1 MTSTEQKRGSKKW
14 LVGTVLAVGT
24 VGLALI
30 LVFESAAR
38 KEANLDT
45 VSKPSTQPPLPLPS
59 ASSSSHGS
67 ESPKASPSESFDV
80 ARAKAEA
87 AASDPAS
94 AADSAAKREWR
105 TERYSQESVTREYS
119 TTVAAPPAFAPAP
132 ESLPAPSPVPSPVPA
147 AAPPPE
153 EPPPASAPP
162 LADVAEQQDASRTE
176 DIFWSS
182 WFEKDCWSV
191 KRALTHC
198 ESAPTLQAGHQ
209 YRLVLSLSAEAISTL
224 LSTPAQHELRDKIRK
239 SGDDTIQLQ
248 VVPIFADPRIQ
259 LSPDASKS
267 VFKLPVRVSKLSM
280 PVDPKAREDFTSG
293 KSSIGDYGRSIAAGL
308 TDKIKVI
315 VKDGA
320 SGCAFVALSVW
331 DESLGMSLD
340 SLLVPVTIADGQD
353 VPDCSSGEQG
363 KQGLRNGLEALLA
376 SSHTSAAKSGGDSRA
391 ALQVFEGI
399 FAGIRR
405 SFAVFASS
413 LNGKGWIGGWEM
425 GQRLSDVVGN
435 QTALTSLILQ
445 AREDLRG
452 PQKATAYAIAA
463 RSLASRIFSA
473 DDAVPQ
479 SGQRAE
485 DALSKLKQ
493 LTASAAA
500 PLTLTARF
508 TQPETSDSVIFFLP
522 LRLLAAPGA
531 GFTDQDFNEVQPLTY
546 RRSSS
551 TVCINHWT
559 LIRPPET
566 DGVNPAVGAAAP
578 DPMSKRPW
586 LGAPVTS
593 IADMRAYFAA
603 QPAVSPPSPTVEA
616 ANTVT
621 NTVNSIAAGPPTPK
635 VAVSTNAEGVILLA
649 HHGANGISFENERDV
664 LAVSD
669 IRRTFPP
676 GSAAILAACSVTNP
690 TSNDHLVTRLNRR
703 QFDAIVASPFPVDT
717 EYAEDLVHR
726 LIDVLDAAYK
736 QNEPLTL
743 TEIFHRAVAS
753 AAPASAPGPD
763 DPDRAVYRQEGLEFV
778 IAGDPSLRICG
789 KEQEPTP

>member
-1 MTSTEQKRGSKKW
+1 MNSTEQKRGSKKW
-14 LVGTVLAVGT
+14 LVGTVLGVGAI
-24 VGLALI
+24 GLALI
-30 LVFESAAR
+30 VIFATAMR
-38 KEANLDT
+38 KEADLKT
-45 VSKPSTQPPLPLPS
+45 APQPSAQPPLPLPP
-59 ASSSSHGS
+59 ASSNGS
-67 ESPKASPSESFDV
+67 ESPTASPSEAPDL
-80 ARAKAEA
+80 ARATAAA
-87 AASDPAS
+87 AASD
-94 AADSAAKREWR
+94 AAPVADGHAKPKWR
-105 TERYSQESVTREYS
+105 NERYSHERVTRKYS
-119 TTVAAPPAFAPAP
+119 TTVTAPSAFAPAP
-132 ESLPAPSPVPSPVPA
+132 ELLPPPSPAPSPVLA

-153 EPPPASAPP
+153 EPPLRSVPA
-162 LADVAEQQDASRTE
+162 LADAAEPQDASRTE

-198 ESAPTLQAGHQ
+198 DSAPTLQAGHQ

-224 LSTPAQHELRDKIRK
+224 LSTPAQPGLRDKIRK

-248 VVPIFADPRIQ
+248 VVPIFADPRVQ
-259 LSPDASKS
+259 LSPDASKA
-267 VFKLPVRVSKLSM
+267 VFKLPVRVSRLLM
-280 PVDPKAREDFTSG
+280 PDVDPKAREDFTSG

-308 TDKIKVI
+308 TDQIKVI

-320 SGCAFVALSVW
+320 SGCAFIALSVW
-331 DESLGMSLD
+331 DESLGTSLD

-353 VPDCSSGEQG
+353 VPDCSSGEEG

-376 SSHTSAAKSGGDSRA
+376 SSHTSAVKSGGDSRA

-399 FAGIRR
+399 FVGIRR

-413 LNGKGWIGGWEM
+413 LNGKEWIGGWEM
-425 GQRLSDVVGN
+425 GQRLSDAVGN

-452 PQKATAYAIAA
+452 PQKAMAYAIAA

-485 DALSKLKQ
+485 AALAKLKQ

-531 GFTDQDFNEVQPLTY
+531 GYTDQDFNEVQPLTY

-566 DGVNPAVGAAAP
+566 DGVNPDGGAAAP
-578 DPMSKRPW
+578 NPTSERLW
-586 LGAPVTS
+586 LDAPVTS
-593 IADMRAYFAA
+593 IAGMRAYFAA
-603 QPAVSPPSPTVEA
+603 QPALGAQIPTA
-616 ANTVT
+616 TAPNTVT
-621 NTVNSIAAGPPTPK
+621 NTVNSIAAGPPVQK
-635 VAVSTNAEGVILLA
+635 VTVNTNAEGVILLA
-649 HHGANGISFENERDV
+649 HHGENGISFENERDV
-664 LAVSD
+664 LSVSD

-753 AAPASAPGPD
+753 AAPASAPD

-789 KEQEPTP
+789 KEQERTP